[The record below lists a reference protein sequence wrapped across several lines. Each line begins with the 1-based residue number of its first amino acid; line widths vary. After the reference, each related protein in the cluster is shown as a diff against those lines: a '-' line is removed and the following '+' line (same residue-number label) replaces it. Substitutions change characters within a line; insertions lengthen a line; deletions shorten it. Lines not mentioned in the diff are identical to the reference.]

1 MMAFFLPSRKLKL
14 SLLGC
19 IAGISTIVLLL
30 VTLGNV
36 PLFSRFLNSDITTLN
51 SRTYLWQAVLQHFD
65 PTQLLG
71 NGLNASTVLLTNLQV
86 GYSGLIGTDVQNLYI
101 AALYDHGIIGLG
113 LLLLML
119 GSLFINI
126 IKGLR
131 TTTGNRRMLFATALA
146 VFLSMFLQS
155 FESTDI
161 WISSV
166 GIYFWLI
173 MALPFV
179 SHWSPQLPQAPLS
192 QQPPTMESD
201 IADEMTRPELVA
213 ALPTY
218 NWYDKEYDPK
228 YDQQLKQQFKW

>member
-1 MMAFFLPSRKLKL
+1 MMAFFLPSRKLKF

-19 IAGISTIVLLL
+19 IIAISMIVLLL
-30 VTLGNV
+30 VTVGNV
-36 PLFSRFLNSDITTLN
+36 PLFSRFFNSDVMTLN
-51 SRTYLWQAVLQHFD
+51 NRTYLWQAVLEHFD

-71 NGLNASTVLLTNLQV
+71 NGFEASDVLLGNLRV
-86 GYSGLIGTDVQNLYI
+86 GYGGVISTGTQNLYI

-113 LLLLML
+113 LLVVMM
-119 GSLFINI
+119 GTLFVNI

-131 TTTGNRRMLFATALA
+131 STTGNRRMLFATALA

-155 FESTDI
+155 FESTDL

-173 MALPFV
+173 MSLPFV
-179 SHWSPQLPQAPLS
+179 YHWLPQLPQLPFS
-192 QQPPTMESD
+192 QQPSSVEND
-201 IADEMTRPELVA
+201 ISDEMTRPEMVA
-213 ALPTY
+213 VLPTY

-228 YDQQLKQQFKW
+228 YDQQLKQQRN